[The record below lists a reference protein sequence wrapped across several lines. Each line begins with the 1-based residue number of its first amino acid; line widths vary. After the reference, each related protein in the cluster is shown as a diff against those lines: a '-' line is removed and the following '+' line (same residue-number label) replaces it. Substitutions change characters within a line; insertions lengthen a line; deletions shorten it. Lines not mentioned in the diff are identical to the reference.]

1 MQNVGLEKI
10 VGLFELLKF
19 DEAEESCLALLEQ
32 DNVEKESLYIILLE
46 ISKRRKDDAL
56 IFRYLE
62 ILIELNNKK
71 TCFIYEKAELCYK
84 RGRINEGISCY
95 EKLIARRPDY
105 ANARYNFAIYL
116 KRCGEPNRALENYR
130 VALTLNINNPSEVY
144 LNMGVTY
151 AGINDSHN
159 AIEYYI
165 KALKANKGYLPAMY
179 NLGGIYEELGEKNKA
194 TEQYLKISSLEPDN
208 IKALTRL
215 LYLKGDQALGSEEF
229 QRLESILRR
238 SGKNISN
245 IELEATYFALGHS
258 HDAGRDY
265 PKAFYYF
272 TLANDLGSRRVDKYL
287 PIPTENE
294 TIKLLTHFTELWRE
308 KNQLENDF
316 APIFVCGM
324 FRSGSTLIE
333 SLLSANS
340 RVITGGE
347 LNFLHQSI
355 RNLGSDITNL
365 DKSEL
370 KIISENYRKLV
381 LKANIQNGIV
391 VDKRPDNY
399 KYIGLIKAMFP
410 NAKIICT
417 DRNAIDTCLS
427 VYFQQLDSSLG
438 YAVKLEYIAH
448 YYQEYKKILRHWQ
461 NLFPSDIY
469 VADYERLVDFPV
481 EVCTEIF
488 EHCNLIWDD
497 DYLNFHKS
505 NRLVKTASIWQV
517 RKPLKRGASRNQN
530 YKSEIQHI
538 KTFEGLNLT
547 GQ

>member
-32 DNVEKESLYIILLE
+32 SNVEKESLYIILLE

-56 IFRYLE
+56 TFRYLE

-71 TCFIYEKAELCYK
+71 TCFYYEKAELCYK
-84 RGRINEGISCY
+84 RGMIKEGISCY

-116 KRCGEPNRALENYR
+116 KRCGEPNRALESYR
-130 VALTLNINNPSEVY
+130 VALSLNIDNPSEVY
-144 LNMGVTY
+144 LNMGVIY
-151 AGINDSHN
+151 AGINDADN
-159 AIEYYI
+159 AIEHYF
-165 KALKANKGYLPAMY
+165 KALKANKSYLPAMY
-179 NLGGIYEELGEKNKA
+179 NLGGIYEELGEKNQA
-194 TEQYLKISSLEPDN
+194 AEQYLKICSLEPDN

-215 LYLKGDQALGSEEF
+215 LYLKGDQALGSEEL
-229 QRLESILRR
+229 QRLESVLRR
-238 SGKNISN
+238 SSTNISN
-245 IELEATYFALGHS
+245 IELEASYFALGHS
-258 HDAGRDY
+258 HDVGRDY

-287 PIPTENE
+287 PIRTENE
-294 TIKLLTHFTELWRE
+294 TIKILSHFTELWRE
-308 KNQLENDF
+308 KNQLDNDF

-333 SLLSANS
+333 SLLSEHPH
-340 RVITGGE
+340 VVPGGE

-355 RNLGSDITNL
+355 RNLEADITNL
-365 DKSEL
+365 GKPEL
-370 KIISENYRKLV
+370 KIISENYRNLV
-381 LKANIQNGIV
+381 SKANIQNGLV
-391 VDKRPDNY
+391 VDKRPDNF
-399 KYIGLIKAMFP
+399 KYIGLIKAIFP

-417 DRNAIDTCLS
+417 DRNTIDTCLS

-448 YYQEYKKILRHWQ
+448 YYQEYKKLLRHWQ
-461 NLFPSDIY
+461 NLFPNDIY
-469 VADYERLVDFPV
+469 VADYERLVDFPM
-481 EVCTEIF
+481 EVCNEVF
-488 EHCNLIWDD
+488 EHCNLVWDD
-497 DYLNFHKS
+497 DYLDFYNS

-517 RKPLKRGASRNQN
+517 RKPLKRGVSRSQN
-530 YKSEIQHI
+530 YKSEIHHI
-538 KTFEGLNLT
+538 KAFEGFNST